1 MNGIANPFE
10 RFELKIMEAGHDQV
24 DSSWH
29 RFVTFFPYYRL
40 YYIVSGHAVIYL
52 QEQMLELKP
61 GHMYYVPAFSLFD
74 AHCDQILDHY
84 WIHFNFDATAEK
96 YLTICPPRYEATPR
110 PSDEA
115 IFRLAT
121 ELARL
126 PAEEK
131 HLPDVVAAESLSKY
145 LFSRFLPDEEELASS
160 DAVRFIPVLQYI
172 DENFSKKITNED
184 LSAIV
189 YLTPNYFSNLFTRRF
204 GVSPQ
209 KYILQKRLNLA
220 AAMLFERG
228 KSIKEIAFACG
239 FENETYFNR
248 QFHRVMGMSPGKYRK
263 VTVPLNG

>member
-1 MNGIANPFE
+1 M
-10 RFELKIMEAGHDQV
+10 
-24 DSSWH
+24 
-29 RFVTFFPYYRL
+29 
-40 YYIVSGHAVIYL
+40 
-52 QEQMLELKP
+52 
-61 GHMYYVPAFSLFD
+61 
-74 AHCDQILDHY
+74 
-84 WIHFNFDATAEK
+84 
-96 YLTICPPRYEATPR
+96 
-110 PSDEA
+110 
-115 IFRLAT
+115 
-121 ELARL
+121 ARL

-220 AAMLFERG
+220 AAMLFESG

-248 QFHRVMGMSPGKYRK
+248 QFHKIMGMSPGKYRK